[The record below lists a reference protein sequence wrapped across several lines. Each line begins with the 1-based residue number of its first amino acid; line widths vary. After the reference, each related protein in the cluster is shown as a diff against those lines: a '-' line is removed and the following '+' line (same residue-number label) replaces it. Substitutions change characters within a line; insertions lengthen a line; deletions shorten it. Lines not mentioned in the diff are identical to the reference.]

1 MREDTKKFLKEL
13 FQGGYRASTIG
24 MVLVFSILIGFGVGY
39 WLSTVF
45 NSSYISNILGLI
57 VGIIAGFR
65 QVYLMGKKLVSKF
78 PWSS

>member
-1 MREDTKKFLKEL
+1 LRDDTKKFLKEL

-24 MVLVFSILIGFGVGY
+24 LVLVFSIMIGFGIGY

-45 NSSYISNILGLI
+45 NSNIFIILGLI

-65 QVYLMGKKLVSKF
+65 QVYLIGKKYK
-78 PWSS
+78 

>member
-13 FQGGYRASTIG
+13 LQGGFRASTIG
-24 MVLVFSILIGFGVGY
+24 LVLVFSILIGFGIGY

-45 NSSYISNILGLI
+45 NSTIFILLGTI

-65 QVYLMGKKLVSKF
+65 QVYLMGKKYK
-78 PWSS
+78 

>member
-24 MVLVFSILIGFGVGY
+24 LVLVISILIGFGLGY

-45 NSSYISNILGLI
+45 DNTIFIILGLI

-65 QVYLMGKKLVSKF
+65 QVYLMGKKYK
-78 PWSS
+78 

>member
-1 MREDTKKFLKEL
+1 LRDDTKKFLKEL

-24 MVLVFSILIGFGVGY
+24 LVLVFSIMIGFGIGY

-45 NSSYISNILGLI
+45 NNSIFIILGLI

-65 QVYLMGKKLVSKF
+65 QVYLIGKKFK
-78 PWSS
+78 

>member
-1 MREDTKKFLKEL
+1 MKEDTKKYLREL

-24 MVLVFSILIGFGVGY
+24 LVLVISILIGFGVGY

-45 NSSYISNILGLI
+45 NSNIFIILGLI

-65 QVYLMGKKLVSKF
+65 QVYLLGQKYK
-78 PWSS
+78 

>member
-13 FQGGYRASTIG
+13 FQGGYRASSIG
-24 MVLVFSILIGFGVGY
+24 MVLVFSIMIGFGIGY

-45 NSSYISNILGLI
+45 NSNIFIILGLI

-65 QVYLMGKKLVSKF
+65 QVYVMGKKFK
-78 PWSS
+78 